1 MVTTPVT
8 YVAPA
13 REVSILIGTLMG
25 TQWLAEGEARRR
37 IPGAVAIVA
46 GLVALSVG

>member
-1 MVTTPVT
+1 VRSTGVVIAV
-8 YVAPA
+8 Y
-13 REVSILIGTLMG
+13 TLMG